1 MVLTLL
7 HDAAAVVGVT
17 DRLDSL
23 HFDWLPHLRSPTQ
36 VPKTVTAYRLD
47 ATHANPMGAWNRM
60 GSPAYPTKAQLEAL
74 HAASAVHAES
84 IGVTRVTPTESQ
96 LTLSLAE
103 YAALHI
109 VFGPEEQS

>member
-1 MVLTLL
+1 M
-7 HDAAAVVGVT
+7 
-17 DRLDSL
+17 
-23 HFDWLPHLRSPTQ
+23 
-36 VPKTVTAYRLD
+36 PKTVTAFRLD

-60 GSPAYPTKAQLEAL
+60 GSPTYPTKAQLVAL
-74 HAASAVHAES
+74 HDASAVHAES
-84 IGVTRVTPTESQ
+84 IDVTRVTPTESQ